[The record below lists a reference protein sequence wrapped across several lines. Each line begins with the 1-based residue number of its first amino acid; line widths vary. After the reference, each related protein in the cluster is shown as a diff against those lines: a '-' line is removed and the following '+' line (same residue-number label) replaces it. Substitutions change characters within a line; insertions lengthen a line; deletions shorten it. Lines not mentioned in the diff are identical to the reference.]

1 MRRERTLETA
11 VNSNDD
17 VVSPFEVSVM
27 SKEDDITG
35 FLDVR

>member
-11 VNSNDD
+11 VNSNDG

-27 SKEDDITG
+27 SKEDDIID
-35 FLDVR
+35 FFDVR